1 MKDQVEGYSLKI
13 IEADNK
19 TDEINGEAISMTY
32 KKDDSV
38 KDAFEN
44 RILFCGYERFF
55 KTSAEVTINVD
66 YNEDAL
72 SKAIGSIQA
81 VKASRRNRYL
91 HILNLTVNHSK

>member
-38 KDAFEN
+38 KDALKN
-44 RILFCGYERFF
+44 QNPLLWIRALFS
-55 KTSAEVTINVD
+55 KSSAEVTINVV

-72 SKAIGSIQA
+72 SKSNRVDSGSE
-81 VKASRRNRYL
+81 SRADGTG
-91 HILNLTVNHSK
+91 ICIS